1 MFWKNCITS
10 IGFFQKFY
18 IDTCCLGCGKV
29 RYLPVK
35 SRRSAIMDQLSPDS
49 KREVDIMLPIQN
61 SRISMMYF
69 GKPFTET
76 VQVDFIFY
84 TGVLDE
90 VEPANKMTSL
100 FKSLIM
106 TWPLLLM
113 TMSMAVGA
121 GALVWVLVSITCV
134 IMTSIVFRKSCV
146 YKKFKRLS
154 LVIFKQSSPFI

>member
-1 MFWKNCITS
+1 
-10 IGFFQKFY
+10 
-18 IDTCCLGCGKV
+18 
-29 RYLPVK
+29 
-35 SRRSAIMDQLSPDS
+35 
-49 KREVDIMLPIQN
+49 
-61 SRISMMYF
+61 MMYF

-100 FKSLIM
+100 FKSLVM

-134 IMTSIVFRKSCV
+134 IMTSIVFRKNCV
-146 YKKFKRLS
+146 YQ
-154 LVIFKQSSPFI
+154 I